1 MSAREQ
7 VPDQV
12 DPGLA
17 GLWIGILAYRWIALT
32 WMTVLAATAG
42 PYRSPVLAGALIVAT
57 IGWNVWWT
65 IARGWLHPFAR
76 WVDLGLSVAIVLL
89 SGVVQE
95 RNEVVGDHPFFAT
108 AYPVS
113 SAMTMG
119 AAEGLAAGS
128 VSGSVV
134 SIALALSRPLNGTPL
149 TSLSAGQ
156 LAGLVNGIV
165 YYLSAG
171 AAVGLVSRVLR
182 RSRRELNAA
191 REEATRE
198 RVRAARMAE
207 RESLGRQIHDS
218 VLQSLAMVNKRG
230 RELAEMP
237 TVPGEEVE
245 RLAEIA
251 GEQERALRAM
261 VAGEPEDP
269 PAGTVALRTVLQSA
283 VYGVSGITAS
293 VTTVDPVWLG
303 TRDVEELSAAVRQA
317 LENVVQHAD
326 ASRATVFGELDDG
339 EIVVSVRDD
348 GVGFRYDEERL
359 RREGKL
365 GLLRSMKGRIEALGG
380 SMRVVSMPDQG
391 TEVEFRLPAQVGG
404 P

>member
-1 MSAREQ
+1 MSARDQ
-7 VPDQV
+7 VPDPV

-42 PYRSPVLAGALIVAT
+42 PYRSPTLATVLIVAT
-57 IGWNVWWT
+57 IAWNVWWT
-65 IARGWLHPFAR
+65 IARGWLSPIAR

-95 RNEVVGDHPFFAT
+95 RGEVVGDHPFFAT
-108 AYPVS
+108 AYPAS
-113 SAMTMG
+113 SAMTVG
-119 AAEGLAAGS
+119 AAGGLTAGS
-128 VSGSVV
+128 ISGAVL

-149 TSLSAGQ
+149 TSLTAGQ
-156 LAGLVNGIV
+156 LAGLANGIV
-165 YYLSAG
+165 YYVSAG
-171 AAVGLVSRVLR
+171 AAVGLVSRVLG
-182 RSRRELNAA
+182 RSRRELTAA

-198 RVRAARMAE
+198 RVRVARMSE

-218 VLQSLAMVNKRG
+218 VLQSLALVNKRG

-237 TVPGEEVE
+237 TVPGDEVG

-283 VYGVSGITAS
+283 VYGVTGVTAS
-293 VTTVDPVWLG
+293 VTTVDPVWLE

-317 LENVVQHAD
+317 LENVVQHAE

-359 RREGKL
+359 RRDGKL

-380 SMRVVSMPDQG
+380 SMHVVSLPDQG
-391 TEVEFRLPAQVGG
+391 TEVEFRLPAHVGQ